1 MYILGNKIRPRKS
14 EYVFD
19 FFNYLL
25 LISLAVSTLY
35 PFLYILTIS
44 LSNGPEATKQGLHLI
59 PSKPTLE
66 AYKTIF
72 EDNVIVKAFFNSVF
86 RTLLGTVINDIMTL
100 TVAYALSKKYLPG
113 RNFFTIFIVFTMF
126 FSGGLIPTYLLIKN
140 LHMMNTVWALVVPG
154 AIATGNML
162 IARNYFMSLPPELEE
177 SARIDGAN
185 DARVLVSI
193 ILPVSMSII
202 ATISLWYALGHWNA
216 WFDAMIYVT
225 NEKFMVLQLVLR
237 RMIVEG
243 SQSLLKLN
251 PNSLNIEKQGFTP
264 TPEILKAATIMVSSI
279 PILVLYPFVQKYFV
293 KGIMIGSLK
302 G

>member
-1 MYILGNKIRPRKS
+1 MGNKIKPRKS

-19 FFNYLL
+19 LFNYLL
-25 LISLAVSTLY
+25 LITLAVSTLY

-72 EDNVIVKAFFNSVF
+72 EDNVIVKAFFNSIF
-86 RTLLGTVINDIMTL
+86 RTVLGTVINDIMTL

-126 FSGGLIPTYLLIKN
+126 FSGGLIPTFLLIKN
-140 LHMMNTVWALVVPG
+140 LHMMNTIWALVVPG

-162 IARNYFMSLPPELEE
+162 IARNYFMSLPAELEE

-225 NEKFMVLQLVLR
+225 NEKFMVLQLILR